1 MRTIRIGS
9 VACTLAIVAAV
20 SVAPSHAQ
28 PASQTPQAA
37 LTKEAGTLSDKFN
50 GLARVMAGKYDWK
63 PGAGVRSVGDVFNL
77 IVTENGLLAATLTGA
92 GGGQGG
98 RGAQI
103 IEPEK
108 LQEALKTSYANLQKA
123 IEGLSDADL
132 KAPVKLF
139 GRDMTKEDAV
149 RFLFGDQH
157 EHLGQSIAY
166 ARSNGVVPPWSK

>member
-1 MRTIRIGS
+1 
-9 VACTLAIVAAV
+9 LAPFRAE
-20 SVAPSHAQ
+20 
-28 PASQTPQAA
+28 TTQAA
-37 LTKEAGTLSDKFN
+37 RSREEGPRSNRLA
-50 GLARVMAGKYDWK
+50 GLARVMAAKYNWK
-63 PGAGVRSVGDVFNL
+63 PGEGVRSVGDVFNL
-77 IVTENGLLAATLTGA
+77 IVTENGLLAGTLTGA
-92 GGGQGG
+92 GGGRGG
-98 RGAQI
+98 GGGAQI

-108 LQEALKTSYANLQKA
+108 LQEALKTSYANVQKA
-123 IEGLSDADL
+123 VEGLSDADL